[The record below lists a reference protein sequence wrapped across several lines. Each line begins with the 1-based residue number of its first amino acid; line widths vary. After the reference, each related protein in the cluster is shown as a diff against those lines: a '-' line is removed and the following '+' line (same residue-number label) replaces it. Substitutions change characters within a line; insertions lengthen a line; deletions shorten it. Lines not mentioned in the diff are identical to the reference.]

1 MNAITSS
8 DGVEIRFDR
17 QGFGNPTL
25 IFVHGWGNDRS
36 IWDAQA
42 THFSRNYEVINV
54 DLPGFGNSGSN
65 REKFTI
71 ASFGGDIAAIVR
83 VLKLEQVV
91 LIGFSMGAPVVIEAA
106 SRVPGQVIGVV
117 LVDDLHDVEAT
128 ISPEEFGELE
138 SLYMELVENPTN
150 EALIGGGFYRND
162 ADASF
167 KRIVAML
174 EGTGRVGWTESLLDA
189 FNWQNEDCIESIS
202 RVRAPIIAINS
213 DLQPTNVEAFRE
225 YSPLFQAKIIPNT
238 GHLVMWDAPEEFN
251 DLLGETI
258 QQLMSE

>member
-1 MNAITSS
+1 
-8 DGVEIRFDR
+8 
-17 QGFGNPTL
+17 
-25 IFVHGWGNDRS
+25 
-36 IWDAQA
+36 
-42 THFSRNYEVINV
+42 
-54 DLPGFGNSGSN
+54 
-65 REKFTI
+65 
-71 ASFGGDIAAIVR
+71 
-83 VLKLEQVV
+83 
-91 LIGFSMGAPVVIEAA
+91 MGAPVVIEAA
-106 SRVPGQVIGVV
+106 NCVPEQVIGVI

-225 YSPLFQAKIIPNT
+225 YSPSFQAKIIPDT

-251 DLLGETI
+251 HLLEETI

>member
-91 LIGFSMGAPVVIEAA
+91 LIGFLMGAPVVIEAA

-258 QQLMSE
+258 QQLMNE